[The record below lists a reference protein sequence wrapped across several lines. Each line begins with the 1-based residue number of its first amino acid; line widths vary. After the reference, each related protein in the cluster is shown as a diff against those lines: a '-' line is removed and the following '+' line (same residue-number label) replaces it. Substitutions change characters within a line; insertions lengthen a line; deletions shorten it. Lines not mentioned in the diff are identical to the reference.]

1 MVTNQNRNSVRYLL
15 AYWAPI
21 LVYILIIFIQSSY
34 PTLDTPAGSH
44 VDKLLH
50 LTAYA
55 ILGFLFARAYGAS
68 RLKGNT
74 VWVVI
79 LGIVSASLYGILDE
93 VHQYFV
99 PMRRADMLDVGANIL
114 GSVIGGGIYWLFAL
128 RRRNL

>member
-1 MVTNQNRNSVRYLL
+1 MVTNQRRNRFRYLL

-21 LVYILIIFIQSSY
+21 LIYILIIFIQSSY

-44 VDKLLH
+44 LDKLLH

-55 ILGFLFARAYGAS
+55 ILGYLFARAYGAS
-68 RLKGNT
+68 RLKNNT
-74 VWVVI
+74 VWVII
-79 LGIVSASLYGILDE
+79 LGILSASLYGILDE

-114 GSVIGGGIYWLFAL
+114 GSVIGVCVYWIFNLK
-128 RRRNL
+128 RRNV

>member
-1 MVTNQNRNSVRYLL
+1 MVTNPRRNQFRYLL
-15 AYWAPI
+15 VYWAPI
-21 LVYILIIFIQSSY
+21 LIYILIIFIQSSY
-34 PTLDTPAGSH
+34 PTLDTPTGSH
-44 VDKLLH
+44 LDKLLH

-68 RLKGNT
+68 RLKNNT
-74 VWVVI
+74 VWVIV

-114 GSVIGGGIYWLFAL
+114 GSVIGVGIYWLL
-128 RRRNL
+128 YLKRRNA